1 MVLVFPS
8 LILAVAVM
16 GSVAV
21 FLVLNTGEAEA
32 QTGLASAKLTHPA
45 SVQSSHTQHLYKA
58 HTPSICANLSHPVSV
73 QKLTHPASMQSS
85 QPRRQR
91 SGHVIPRLWLL
102 LRPPHAPFHSC
113 PAIPLLSTRYSLS
126 FCILSPLSREL

>member
-1 MVLVFPS
+1 MVWVFPS
-8 LILAVAVM
+8 LILTVAVM

-21 FLVLNTGEAEA
+21 FLVLNTEAEA
-32 QTGLASAKLTHPA
+32 QTGLPSAKLTQSV

-91 SGHVIPRLWLL
+91 SSRVIPRLLIH
-102 LRPPHAPFHSC
+102 PPNAPFHSC
-113 PAIPLLSTRYSLS
+113 PAIPLLSIRYSLS
-126 FCILSPLSREL
+126 FCVLSPLSRKL